1 LINVLWL
8 GVIEIKAPVISVQQI
23 RWPDVVE
30 QQYLGRHGRQ
40 RREAAHAKPS
50 INFAPVVR
58 EGAADRADPVLLQCV
73 GERIQRAG
81 LGNGIGIQKEQ
92 DIAGCQASAPI
103 RSRCKASIFD
113 IFDYARGRI
122 GLLGLVYG
130 VVTRSIVDYDP
141 LPSVLVA
148 KRF

>member
-1 LINVLWL
+1 
-8 GVIEIKAPVISVQQI
+8 
-23 RWPDVVE
+23 VVE

-50 INFAPVVR
+50 FNFAPVVR
-58 EGAADRADPVLLQCV
+58 EGASNRADLLWLQCL

-81 LGNGIGIQKEQ
+81 LRNGIGIQKEQ

-103 RSRCKASIFD
+103 RSRCKARILGISD
-113 IFDYARGRI
+113 HAGGRI
-122 GLLGLVYG
+122 GLLGSVDG

-141 LPSVLVA
+141 LPSVLFA